1 MHSISGKYLCV
12 TDRMELMK
20 IVWTVSVES
29 DMCVTDR
36 MQPVKTVC
44 TVLVKSDLD
53 IRQNG
58 ISEDSISGK

>member
-1 MHSISGKYLCV
+1 MRSV
-12 TDRMELMK
+12 ETDLHIRQNG
-20 IVWTVSVES
+20 TVSVES

-36 MQPVKTVC
+36 MELMKIVW

-58 ISEDSISGK
+58 ISEDSMYCISGK